1 MSTFFKRSVA
11 YLSLAWL
18 FSGCAEFTATT
29 ENTPISQPEPF
40 SPVSVDK
47 LLDFGARMSIMPDP
61 EKIELC
67 HSLLTAHQ
75 LLSSDDVQLQL
86 MVGRLL
92 CDACGDI
99 PKILAGVKAIS
110 PNYPLDEKLQ
120 KFISIHTLTLQR
132 IHNQSIKPVAIKQKT
147 KKSKLLTE
155 PKENT
160 EKPTEN
166 HLLREKLEA
175 LRSMEK
181 QMDENL
187 EGH

>member
-1 MSTFFKRSVA
+1 MSAFFNRSVVC
-11 YLSLAWL
+11 LTLAWL

-47 LLDFGARMSIMPDP
+47 LLDFGARMSAMPDS

-67 HSLLTAHQ
+67 QSLLTTHQ

-99 PKILAGVKAIS
+99 PKILEGVKAIS
-110 PNYPLDEKLQ
+110 PNYGFDEKLQ
-120 KFISIHTLTLQR
+120 KFISIHSQTLRR
-132 IHNQSIKPVAIKQKT
+132 IHNQAIKPIAIKQKT
-147 KKSKLLTE
+147 KKSKSLTE
-155 PKENT
+155 SKENT

-175 LRSMEK
+175 IRSMEK
-181 QMDENL
+181 QLDESL

>member
-1 MSTFFKRSVA
+1 
-11 YLSLAWL
+11 
-18 FSGCAEFTATT
+18 
-29 ENTPISQPEPF
+29 
-40 SPVSVDK
+40 
-47 LLDFGARMSIMPDP
+47 
-61 EKIELC
+61 
-67 HSLLTAHQ
+67 
-75 LLSSDDVQLQL
+75 LSSDDVQLQL

-110 PNYPLDEKLQ
+110 PNYMLDEKLQ

-132 IHNQSIKPVAIKQKT
+132 IHNQSIKPVAIKQKP